1 MILNIQQ
8 RESLLNQEPV
18 EVKGFTITENRG
30 EKRTIDISP
39 GVVDFRFYEN
49 VLSAY
54 ITATAIVINTG
65 TEYKEDAAIATR
77 GLIDGLPIR
86 GGEKVSINVDDS
98 KRARNT
104 TLLQTFNAGTIN
116 FDMVVLRIENVI
128 TDRGRELFTLH
139 LVSPEYFTNYLTA
152 VQGRYQGLIHDHVH
166 NIMNNIIRTP
176 KMIWSDRTVINYNF
190 YGNGRKPFPTLLWL
204 ASKGIPEITA
214 SGKGGSGVGGA
225 AGYLFYET
233 RKGFNFRSIDKMF
246 MANSSGFSQVQ
257 RKFLFN
263 DTGLTPEGYDFN
275 IMQFSVDTNMNLEDK
290 LLMGTYA
297 NNSVFFDLYT
307 MTKTDRPYNYGT
319 DAEGKLQE
327 AGDDP
332 IYDHLPSDIRSTAS
346 KTYTH
351 LLDIGVNPD
360 GIGNEQLEGKNQDP
374 GWYAKQRQAAENAMV
389 QTVMRYNQLF
399 TVQINATIPA
409 DFALKAGDLVE
420 CNFKD
425 TSGSSSPELNTD
437 SSGIYMIGSVCHRYS
452 PEDKGGYTQ
461 LGLIRDTFG
470 RKLDT

>member
-1 MILNIQQ
+1 
-8 RESLLNQEPV
+8 
-18 EVKGFTITENRG
+18 
-30 EKRTIDISP
+30 
-39 GVVDFRFYEN
+39 
-49 VLSAY
+49 
-54 ITATAIVINTG
+54 
-65 TEYKEDAAIATR
+65 
-77 GLIDGLPIR
+77 
-86 GGEKVSINVDDS
+86 
-98 KRARNT
+98 
-104 TLLQTFNAGTIN
+104 
-116 FDMVVLRIENVI
+116 
-128 TDRGRELFTLH
+128 
-139 LVSPEYFTNYLTA
+139 
-152 VQGRYQGLIHDHVH
+152 
-166 NIMNNIIRTP
+166 
-176 KMIWSDRTVINYNF
+176 
-190 YGNGRKPFPTLLWL
+190 
-204 ASKGIPEITA
+204 
-214 SGKGGSGVGGA
+214 
-225 AGYLFYET
+225 
-233 RKGFNFRSIDKMF
+233 
-246 MANSSGFSQVQ
+246 
-257 RKFLFN
+257 
-263 DTGLTPEGYDFN
+263 
-275 IMQFSVDTNMNLEDK
+275 
-290 LLMGTYA
+290 MGTYA